1 MILNKEPQFVVELI
15 KKLNKM
21 LRIETKLS
29 TLFIHEQMDRQRG

>member
-1 MILNKEPQFVVELI
+1 MVELM

-29 TLFIHEQMDRQRG
+29 MTYHPQTDEQIERINQKLEQ